1 MAAPSFLYGVEVSG
15 VADAMQQQGRSVAA
29 RAAAPAGGGKNPDIV
44 LYILDGA
51 AGAMDPAFDAHVLP
65 VKHWALAWWEHW
77 FAHEFLDLV
86 YRAACARLGEGHWSW
101 HRVAGPAS
109 ALLMSLRRIGWEML
123 SAMEVVDDVGQC
135 WHFVMDSPAAIAA
148 ACRQSVRRWRLAR
161 LTAALPH
168 LAPDACDVA
177 GRPDVDTVLLD
188 LGVEASKLVSS
199 RAKRAV
205 VEGFIWDPKWRGD
218 LASACCGGQWPQA
231 RRAKLV
237 RGEFDIRCQLCF
249 EAPGTLSHRFVCRV
263 TRPNAGWPGPP
274 PGADLLRNQMS
285 EERARTLDARGCWS
299 SGCLRQHRL

>member
-1 MAAPSFLYGVEVSG
+1 M
-15 VADAMQQQGRSVAA
+15 
-29 RAAAPAGGGKNPDIV
+29 
-44 LYILDGA
+44 
-51 AGAMDPAFDAHVLP
+51 
-65 VKHWALAWWEHW
+65 
-77 FAHEFLDLV
+77 EF
-86 YRAACARLGEGHWSW
+86 
-101 HRVAGPAS
+101 
-109 ALLMSLRRIGWEML
+109 
-123 SAMEVVDDVGQC
+123 VDDVGQC
-135 WHFVMDSPAAIAA
+135 WRFVMDSPAAMFA

-274 PGADLLRNQMS
+274 PGADLLRNQLS
-285 EERARTLDARGCWS
+285 EERARTLDTRGLLVIRVPAPTPPVAEWFEWLLPPPAS
-299 SGCLRQHRL
+299 SDDEDNWVWYIDGSMLRAKWGPFGSAGFGIVVTSGRALVAFGRGVPPPWCRSAAAA